1 MLLNV
6 SQGANKEKLF
16 LARLTM
22 LIREKNSKLMAI
34 EICQLGI

>member
-1 MLLNV
+1 
-6 SQGANKEKLF
+6 LF